1 MLFSMRVDMK
11 NQIIAHIRTKII
23 LTFLSKVRK
32 LNQSKKYY

>member
-23 LTFLSKVRK
+23 FTFLSKVRK